1 MMKEKAVLEDPTP
14 KKAFFWAR
22 AFPEDRGQMKR
33 YVQGGAWAVRWASDI
48 GDTEEM
54 KNRID
59 LPFHEREF
67 EREVEG
73 KDTSLGIDR

>member
-1 MMKEKAVLEDPTP
+1 
-14 KKAFFWAR
+14 
-22 AFPEDRGQMKR
+22 MKR